1 MSLDDFVRLTPDEFE
16 AVAARISEREEE
28 RRRDGWEQ
36 ARIVAKMAI
45 SPYLKQDMSLEQF
58 MPLPW
63 DERRRKAKILSKEE
77 DRKRMEEIV
86 KRVRGG
92 G

>member
-16 AVAARISEREEE
+16 AVAAKISEREDE

-36 ARIVAKMAI
+36 ARIVAKIAV
-45 SPYLKQDMSLEQF
+45 SPYLEQDMSLEQF

-63 DERRRKAKILSKEE
+63 DEKKKVKILSKEE

-86 KRVRGG
+86 KRVRGEG
-92 G
+92 

>member
-16 AVAARISEREEE
+16 AVAAKISEREDE

-36 ARIVAKMAI
+36 ARIVAKMAV

-63 DERRRKAKILSKEE
+63 DEKKKVKILSKEE

-86 KRVRGG
+86 KRVRGEG
-92 G
+92 